1 MLARRPVDPADIYE
15 PLPGCQQKLFPDTPG
30 AQAGAFRSIAVG
42 DMCGKN
48 LVCQSHQFL
57 LVSAAMK
64 SLASALVLC
73 LAAAIPARSQS
84 AGEDAALLPD
94 ASDAPGASAGQGAPP
109 AVPPGRTAA
118 PQPEE
123 TATISPPRVSIVTPT
138 VTVDGAS
145 RPDLGQSLSDT
156 LAARLI
162 RTGEVEVVDLTFGL
176 PTRSSTSS
184 AGGSSLPLIAPD
196 GSSAAALAGPDYL
209 IVPTIIGEKGFFR
222 VTMRKQD
229 AHSGKVETIL
239 QETLKGDTA
248 SLYKLL
254 EQMAVKLVPKKAPRR
269 RYDYVKMWLSPPST
283 AKPEPEFTA
292 PKALGRLSP
301 EKAAAI
307 EALKAQADLMAAQ
320 QSDPIPAGQIQSVNL
335 QWSFAVVGGMR
346 EPALR
351 EGDQVMA
358 WSEANP
364 GAVHTLK
371 VTAVYGTT
379 VVADIPAGATL
390 APGDKVYRWQMPVEI
405 RPAQ

>member
-1 MLARRPVDPADIYE
+1 
-15 PLPGCQQKLFPDTPG
+15 
-30 AQAGAFRSIAVG
+30 
-42 DMCGKN
+42 
-48 LVCQSHQFL
+48 
-57 LVSAAMK
+57 MK

-73 LAAAIPARSQS
+73 FAAAIPARSQS
-84 AGEDAALLPD
+84 AAEDAALIPEAPEASG
-94 ASDAPGASAGQGAPP
+94 ASDGPAGPSGHPAPAP
-109 AVPPGRTAA
+109 V
-118 PQPEE
+118 EE
-123 TATISPPRVSIVTPT
+123 TATIAPPRVSIVTPT

-176 PTRSSTSS
+176 SSRASSSASS
-184 AGGSSLPLIAPD
+184 AGSGSSLPLIAPD

-239 QETLKGDTA
+239 QETLKGDSA
-248 SLYKLL
+248 GLYKLL

-307 EALKAQADLMAAQ
+307 EALKAQAELMSAL
-320 QSDPIPAGQIQSVNL
+320 QSDPTPAGQIQSVNL
-335 QWSFAVVGGMR
+335 QWSFAVVGGIR

-358 WSEANP
+358 WSAANP

-371 VTAVYGTT
+371 VTAVYGST

-390 APGDKVYRWQMPVEI
+390 APGDKVYRWQAPVEI

>member
-1 MLARRPVDPADIYE
+1 
-15 PLPGCQQKLFPDTPG
+15 
-30 AQAGAFRSIAVG
+30 
-42 DMCGKN
+42 
-48 LVCQSHQFL
+48 
-57 LVSAAMK
+57 MK

-84 AGEDAALLPD
+84 AGEDAVLLPD
-94 ASDAPGASAGQGAPP
+94 ASDAPGASAGP
-109 AVPPGRTAA
+109 AGPPGRPAPAA
-118 PQPEE
+118 PEE
-123 TATISPPRVSIVTPT
+123 TATISPPRVSIVPPT

-176 PTRSSTSS
+176 PSRSSAQSASS
-184 AGGSSLPLIAPD
+184 GSSLPLIAPD

-358 WSEANP
+358 WSAANP